1 MSTPDTPRPQERPTS
16 HPERPTAHSERSAS
30 HLQRPTSQPGAP
42 GHPGARRSHPH
53 ADAPSLRLMR
63 LALHGA
69 FYVLLAIGL
78 APAAAVALGSD
89 GSRNPYVLIPGA
101 VLAVVYGLGV
111 VQESRAGREAEGGS
125 GGRRPLGSRTGLWL
139 AAVTALWLVLLLM
152 DRGFSYVVFP
162 LFFLFLHVMP
172 VRWSLP
178 AVAATTGAVVAVQSL
193 GPGGFT
199 AAKVIGPVAGA
210 AVAVLT
216 AYGYA
221 ALYRESRNRQHL
233 IDDLVRTRDEL
244 AATQR
249 EAGRLAERQRLAR
262 EIHDTLAQGLSS
274 IVLLARAAETAA
286 AAASSA
292 PSAGEAGETS
302 EAGEVGAAGEA
313 SEAGEVAGI
322 GGAADLRTARA
333 HLREIGRTA
342 SDNLAEA
349 RRFVR
354 ALTPPA
360 LEDATLPEALRRLTA
375 GFTAG
380 PAGAAAEAGVVEE
393 AGHAGRARQTGTE
406 VRFHLD
412 GEPRR
417 LPVEAE
423 VALLRLTQE
432 ALANVARH
440 ARAGRAAV
448 TLAFLDGQVTL
459 DVYDDG
465 VGFTPGGSAEGEG
478 GGAGRTTFGLHG
490 MRERIAELG
499 GTLTVE
505 SAPGEGTAVAAALPV
520 RAGETRTEA
529 RTEEARTEA
538 RTDARTGEARM
549 EARTGEAPTDAHT
562 EEPPTD
568 AHTHPHPHPQTE
580 PRPEAAAA

>member
-1 MSTPDTPRPQERPTS
+1 
-16 HPERPTAHSERSAS
+16 
-30 HLQRPTSQPGAP
+30 
-42 GHPGARRSHPH
+42 
-53 ADAPSLRLMR
+53 MR

-78 APAAAVALGSD
+78 APAVAVALGSD
-89 GSRNPYVLIPGA
+89 GPRNPYVLIPGA
-101 VLAVVYGLGV
+101 MLAVVYGLGV
-111 VQESRAGREAEGGS
+111 ARETRAAKEGRL
-125 GGRRPLGSRTGLWL
+125 PLTSRTGLWL
-139 AAVTALWLVLLLM
+139 TAVTALWLVLLLM
-152 DRGFSYVVFP
+152 DRAFSYVVFP

-178 AVAATTGAVVAVQSL
+178 AVAATTGAVVAVQSA

-286 AAASSA
+286 A
-292 PSAGEAGETS
+292 S
-302 EAGEVGAAGEA
+302 EATGAAGTAEP
-313 SEAGEVAGI
+313 
-322 GGAADLRTARA
+322 DLRTARA

-360 LEDATLPEALRRLTA
+360 LEDATLPEALRRLTTGFTA
-375 GFTAG
+375 RFTAG
-380 PAGAAAEAGVVEE
+380 P
-393 AGHAGRARQTGTE
+393 E

-440 ARAGRAAV
+440 ARAERAAV

-465 VGFTPGGSAEGEG
+465 VGFTPNGSAEGAEAG
-478 GGAGRTTFGLHG
+478 EAGRTTFGLHG

-520 RAGETRTEA
+520 RAGE
-529 RTEEARTEA
+529 A
-538 RTDARTGEARM
+538 RTDARNEDGLNEDGRSEDARSEDARSEEARN
-549 EARTGEAPTDAHT
+549 EDARTGPRTQPST
-562 EEPPTD
+562 EP
-568 AHTHPHPHPQTE
+568 E

>member
-1 MSTPDTPRPQERPTS
+1 
-16 HPERPTAHSERSAS
+16 
-30 HLQRPTSQPGAP
+30 
-42 GHPGARRSHPH
+42 
-53 ADAPSLRLMR
+53 MR

-69 FYVLLAIGL
+69 FYVLLAVAL
-78 APAAAVALGSD
+78 APVVAAVGSD
-89 GSRNPYVLIPGA
+89 GSRSPYVLLPGA
-101 VLAVVYGLGV
+101 ALALVYGLGV
-111 VQESRAGREAEGGS
+111 AQESRAARA
-125 GGRRPLGSRTGLWL
+125 GRRPLGSRTGLWL
-139 AAVTALWLVLLLM
+139 AGVTGLWLVLLLM

-178 AVAATTGAVVAVQSL
+178 AVAAATGAVVAVQSA
-193 GPGGFT
+193 GPEGFT

-221 ALYRESRNRQHL
+221 ALYRESRNRQRL
-233 IDDLVRTRDEL
+233 IDDLVRTRGEL

-274 IVLLARAAETAA
+274 IVLLARAAQAA
-286 AAASSA
+286 AAAEPAA
-292 PSAGEAGETS
+292 PERAALPTPGLQSTGLQSTGLPTPDPQSAG
-302 EAGEVGAAGEA
+302 
-313 SEAGEVAGI
+313 
-322 GGAADLRTARA
+322 LQTARA
-333 HLREIGRTA
+333 HLREIERTA

-360 LEDATLPEALRRLTA
+360 LQDAPLPEALRRLTA

-380 PAGAAAEAGVVEE
+380 P
-393 AGHAGRARQTGTE
+393 E

-417 LPVEAE
+417 LPTEAE

-440 ARAGRAAV
+440 AHAERAAV

-465 VGFTPGGSAEGEG
+465 IGFTPAAEGSGSSGGVEG
-478 GGAGRTTFGLHG
+478 SGGEPRTTFGLHG

-505 SAPGEGTAVAAALPV
+505 SAPGEGTAVAAVLPV
-520 RAGETRTEA
+520 RAGEA
-529 RTEEARTEA
+529 RTAAGGEAAGTDPSTDVRTKAPRTNVGTEVARTSVGTA
-538 RTDARTGEARM
+538 ATHP
-549 EARTGEAPTDAHT
+549 EAPQENT
-562 EEPPTD
+562 PP
-568 AHTHPHPHPQTE
+568 PHSPHSS
-580 PRPEAAAA
+580 PRNRAAA